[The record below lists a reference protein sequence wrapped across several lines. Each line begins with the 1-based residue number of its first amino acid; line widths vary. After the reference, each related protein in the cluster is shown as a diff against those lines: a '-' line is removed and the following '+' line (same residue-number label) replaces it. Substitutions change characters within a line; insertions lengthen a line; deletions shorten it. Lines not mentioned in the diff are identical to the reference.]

1 MLKALQVS
9 LVGRAE
15 CCSDTD
21 NLFSVSELT
30 YPETFQKSLH
40 SSVVCR
46 KTHLLKHLHDI
57 LSHVNYYLDKIILP
71 TNKELSGQQFS
82 GLILFCLFYLPI
94 NILVK
99 IMESEKNPYILST
112 LQLLG
117 RFFGTVPAFLNH
129 KYKFPSME
137 MRGSVLVDLSGNRG
151 RSYIPQLFLRS
162 TDSPCYYSWLR
173 LREECRRCLPHFTEV
188 ENMK

>member
-1 MLKALQVS
+1 M
-9 LVGRAE
+9 
-15 CCSDTD
+15 
-21 NLFSVSELT
+21 
-30 YPETFQKSLH
+30 
-40 SSVVCR
+40 
-46 KTHLLKHLHDI
+46 
-57 LSHVNYYLDKIILP
+57 NYYLDKIILP

-94 NILVK
+94 NILAK

-112 LQLLG
+112 LQLLS

-137 MRGSVLVDLSGNRG
+137 MRGSVLIDLTGNRG
-151 RSYIPQLFLRS
+151 RSYIRQLFLRS
-162 TDSPCYYSWLR
+162 TESDSPCYYSWLR
-173 LREECRRCLPHFTEV
+173 LREECLRCLPHFTEV